1 MSTASPAGTQAAPP
15 QRDTFSSRRVFILA
29 AIGSAVGL
37 GNIWRFPYIAYENGG
52 GAFMIPYAVALVFA
66 GLPLLFFDYAIGH
79 KFRGSPPL
87 SMRRLHP
94 KAEWL
99 GWWHVAVCVVIST
112 YYAVI
117 LAWAAMYVWFS
128 LNHSWGDDPAGFF
141 MGEFLQVS
149 DEVSMGADVVPG
161 VLLPL
166 IAVWLVLIVIM
177 ALGVNKGVGMLSVI
191 FIPTLILAFGVLVVQ
206 SLFLPGAAQGL
217 EAFFQPNWAA
227 LQDYKV
233 WMSAIGQI
241 FFSLSVGFGIM
252 ITYSS
257 YVDRRTDITNSG
269 LVVGFA
275 NSSFE
280 LLAGVGVFAA
290 LGFMAAAAN
299 VAVSEVVSSG
309 IGLAFIAFP
318 TIINQA
324 PGGTLLGVLFF
335 VSLLLAGITSLVSL
349 LEVCVSAVREKLGLA
364 RVPATLVICVPIA
377 VASCSFFGTASGL
390 YVLDTVD
397 AFVNSFGI
405 LAVAMIAM
413 VLVTWLYRSLP
424 RLRDH
429 LRHHGNFPIGMLWM
443 ALIGVILPVALFVML
458 RQDLVSR
465 IEGGYEGYP
474 AGFVNLFGWGMAI
487 SLPIIAILLSL
498 LPWNKKVRLG
508 ARHTYDPAR
517 DDDTLI
523 EAAEVEAAERRHA
536 GDLGHR
542 RPASGEADV
551 TRHEPGDTVKG
562 DDR

>member
-1 MSTASPAGTQAAPP
+1 MSTASPAGIQAAPP
-15 QRDTFSSRRVFILA
+15 KRDTFSSRRVFILA

-66 GLPLLFFDYAIGH
+66 GIPLLFLDYAIGH

-99 GWWHVAVCVVIST
+99 GWWQVAVCVVISV

-128 LNHSWGDDPAGFF
+128 VQHSWGDDPAGFF
-141 MGEFLQVS
+141 MKQFLQVS
-149 DEVSMGADVVPG
+149 DEVSVTADVVPG

-166 IAVWLVLIVIM
+166 IGVWVVLIVIM

-191 FIPTLILAFGVLVVQ
+191 FIPTLIVAFGILVVQ
-206 SLFLPGAAQGL
+206 ALLLPGAAQGL
-217 EAFFQPNWAA
+217 EAFFQPNWSA
-227 LQDYKV
+227 LTDYKV
-233 WMSAIGQI
+233 WMSAVGQI

-257 YVDRRTDITNSG
+257 YVDRRTDVTNSG

-280 LLAGVGVFAA
+280 LLAGIGVFAA

-318 TIINQA
+318 TIINEA

-335 VSLLLAGITSLVSL
+335 ISLLLAGITSLVSL
-349 LEVCVSAVREKLGLA
+349 LEVCVSAVREKLGLG
-364 RVPATLVICVPIA
+364 RVPATLAICVPIA
-377 VASCSFFGTASGL
+377 IVSCVFFGTASGL

-405 LAVAMIAM
+405 LAVAMVAM
-413 VLVTWLYRSLP
+413 VLITWLFRSLP
-424 RLRDH
+424 TLRDH
-429 LRHHGNFPIGMLWM
+429 LRHHGNFPIGWLWM
-443 ALIGVILPVALFVML
+443 ALIGVVLPIALFVML
-458 RQDLVSR
+458 RQDLVTRLSD
-465 IEGGYEGYP
+465 GYEGYP
-474 AGFVNLFGWGMAI
+474 QGFVNLFGWGMAI
-487 SLPIIAILLSL
+487 ALPIIAIVLSL

-508 ARHTYDPAR
+508 LQHTYDPAA
-517 DDDTLI
+517 DDDALI
-523 EAAEVEAAERRHA
+523 EAAERDRAHDRVA
-536 GDLGHR
+536 D
-542 RPASGEADV
+542 RPD
-551 TRHEPGDTVKG
+551 G
-562 DDR
+562 DDGAKGPRP